1 MERVLFLWSMEIII
15 MKNSTPTVAPQTAI
29 SPWQFIRN
37 TITTIANPQ
46 PPIGPWPL
54 MRNNITRADLDC
66 LVEFLQ
72 QDDPILTQ
80 STNVR
85 EFEREWS
92 EWLGVKHSVFVHS
105 GSAANLVTMAALRQL
120 KGEGEVIVP
129 TLTWVSDIA
138 SALHVGMKPVFVDIN
153 PRTLSMDISQVL
165 NKINDN
171 TKAVFLTH
179 VLGYNGLDQ
188 RLLDELVEHN
198 IPLIED
204 CCEAHGATYGE
215 RRVGSMGWASNFSF
229 YYAHHLST
237 IEGGMVCTNDDEL
250 HEAIRIYRSHGMVRE
265 AVEQETKD
273 RYQSEY
279 PDLNPD
285 FIFAYPAYNVRG
297 TELNAVIGRNQLK
310 RLDDNNAIRTRNL
323 NLFLDGLDSAKYQT
337 DFAVEGSSNYAFTLI
352 LRSPDDTLR
361 DRVEHTLRGSKV
373 EFRRGTA
380 GGGNQLRQPYARKRF
395 GDEYQNYPFT
405 NHVHFYGW
413 YIGNYPDLEPERIIA
428 LTKLLNTL

>member
-1 MERVLFLWSMEIII
+1 M
-15 MKNSTPTVAPQTAI
+15 N
-29 SPWQFIRN
+29 
-37 TITTIANPQ
+37 IALQ
-46 PPIGPWPL
+46 SKLKKLDWPL
-54 MRNNITRADLDC
+54 MRNNITRNDLDC
-66 LVEFLQ
+66 LIEFLQ

-105 GSAANLVTMAALRQL
+105 GSAANLITLAALRQL
-120 KGEGEVIVP
+120 KGNGEVIVP

-138 SALHVGMKPVFVDIN
+138 SVLHAGMKPVFVDIN
-153 PRTLSMDISQVL
+153 PRTLGMDINQVL
-165 NKINDN
+165 NKVNDK
-171 TKAVFLTH
+171 TRAVFLTH

-188 RLLDELVEHN
+188 RLLDELEQRN

-204 CCEAHGATYGE
+204 CCEAHGATFNG

-237 IEGGMVCTNDDEL
+237 VEGGMVCTNDDAL
-250 HEAIRIYRSHGMVRE
+250 YDALRIYRSHGMVRE
-265 AVEQETKD
+265 AAAETKD
-273 RYQSEY
+273 RYQAEH

-285 FIFAYPAYNVRG
+285 FIFAFPAYNVRG

-323 NLFLDGLDSAKYQT
+323 KLFLNGLDPSKYQT
-337 DFAVEGSSNYAFTLI
+337 DFAVEGSSNYALTLI
-352 LRSPDDTLR
+352 LRSPDKALRGRVEKTLR
-361 DRVEHTLRGSKV
+361 ELKV

-380 GGGNQLRQPYARKRF
+380 GGGNQLRQPYARERF

-413 YIGNYPDLEPERIIA
+413 YIGNYPDLEPGKIIH
-428 LTKLLNTL
+428 LCKNLNSQ